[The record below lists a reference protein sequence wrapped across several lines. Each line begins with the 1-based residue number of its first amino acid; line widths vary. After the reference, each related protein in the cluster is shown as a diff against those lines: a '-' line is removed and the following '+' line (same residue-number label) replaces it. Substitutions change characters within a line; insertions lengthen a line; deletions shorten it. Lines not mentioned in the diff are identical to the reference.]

1 MSLIV
6 WLPLNGDSHNQGL
19 KKYTETTNTL
29 SYAINGKVT
38 EKCADKG
45 KLVYNKNPLQ
55 MVGTICFWLYPK
67 SIAEGND
74 GKSSLIFGNNTFN
87 DSSRKWTLY
96 MFPDNKSLHSWG
108 CQKEGSNA
116 PNGSFTYNNVLK
128 ESTWNHVCVAH
139 DLKNEYIYVNGNLI
153 GTVPWDSNSNY
164 NFDKETDIIRD
175 ETLET
180 GTNNFKI
187 NDFRIYDT
195 CLSKAEVSEIAKGL
209 MLHYSFENPYAEKT
223 TNIPHSLMIHDN
235 NSGEA
240 TLGSDST
247 GNYVNKTGMTLWS
260 GIGIADT
267 LVKSGRYY
275 TWSME
280 VMSIKD
286 IEYVIDGNGA
296 CKNSSHGGNDIHF
309 DIIRGYSHKNH
320 KVDGSDT
327 LPKGKLEAYKWTR
340 IYFTVKVKQD
350 CTNPYISHTFVP
362 YIPSGDSSVKVY
374 YRNSQLEEKMYDT
387 PYTSS
392 NREAGLIRDNSG
404 MGNDGTQVYQRIEIP
419 IESITPTSAQ
429 NLTDTISNGTHTI
442 KGFNGTAN
450 QCIYFGKIKYNSLYH
465 YVGSTV
471 CYEFDLKVT
480 DMTTVSGQTP
490 KLYLQGTT
498 NLNDGTST
506 WYENPIPNDNLYKR
520 INNGKNGTYHICLQK
535 KITVAAGV
543 TNVTSYGFGVRFDYI
558 KSGTVIISNVHA
570 YYGSLDTS
578 TLSIAD
584 NSAIGTHS
592 AYFNGKNYINC
603 GLVTPL
609 EIDELTLSCWA
620 YRDDWSTLPTGGAYG
635 SALISSVN
643 SGGFGFKLER
653 CVQESIEKSINFII
667 MYKDAGYIEHAKSYG
682 MAIDYTKLSS
692 GWHLI
697 TGVATRNKATL
708 YVDGEKVRECI
719 HNLNK
724 PIYNY
729 DTSKKRRSDLLV
741 GAEYEIVSDPPTA
754 VDVYIDDVRLYATAL
769 SDKDIKA
776 LYNVKTRIDNKSN
789 LYCNQLVETKSENL
803 ASDLSEITECGYFKC
818 TCSTNYDTDN
828 KILTFTATN
837 DSTEP
842 YAGPYILNKYYGGSL
857 VTNKTYRY
865 SIYVKFSRSGR
876 WKVGEE
882 RIINSSSLPFK
893 NGQEYEAGKWYKIE
907 NEGVATAAQV
917 NFIFYSENQ
926 IIKAG
931 DKIQIRDFQM
941 YRLYDD
947 ENYNPGPN
955 IKGQYKTFELNETF
969 NENVENS
976 GATIVDKYEA
986 EWLEVFYH
994 NNKSGTILFANEQEA
1009 LHTNSQYK
1017 FSILDQLENFR
1028 GIDNKFEF
1036 LLEYPT
1042 DLPNEYN
1049 RWKQTDNPVTVLE
1062 VNSTSV
1068 LDNQLPAKT
1077 PALGYE
1083 GIHIDWGKCQWGGLL
1098 KSSSGNTL
1106 IDGSVNSGNWHHA
1119 IGCYSP
1125 YKPNSG
1131 TGSGSVGIPGPGP
1144 GTDYKPVYNETK
1156 LYVRIDNLP
1165 NKNEIFRQY
1174 KRQTKTKEIIEI

>member
-1 MSLIV
+1 MSLVV
-6 WLPLNGDSHNQGL
+6 WLPLNGDSKNQGI
-19 KKYTETTNTL
+19 KQYTETINTL
-29 SYAINGKVT
+29 EYTSNGKT
-38 EKCADKG
+38 TNKCMNLGRLQYD
-45 KLVYNKNPLQ
+45 KNPLG
-55 MVGTICFWLYPK
+55 MVGSICFWIYPK
-67 SIAEGND
+67 STSEGSNS
-74 GKSSLIFGNNTFN
+74 KPQPIFGNDTWST
-87 DSSRKWTLY
+87 SSRKWTLY
-96 MFPDNKSLHSWG
+96 LYSSQPSVTPHNTSLHSWG
-108 CQKEGSNA
+108 CQKDGSKD
-116 PNGSFTYNNVLK
+116 PNGDFVINGVLK
-128 ESTWNHVCVAH
+128 ESAWNHVCVAH
-139 DLKNEYIYVNGNLI
+139 DLDYEYVYINGALKRKI
-153 GTVPWDSNSNY
+153 KWDSNGTFTFDVGTPIIYGDYGNYESNY
-164 NFDKETDIIRD
+164 R
-175 ETLET
+175 L
-180 GTNNFKI
+180 
-187 NDFRIYDT
+187 NDFRIYNH
-195 CLSKAEVSEIAKGL
+195 CLTQSEVSEIAKGL
-209 MLHYSFENPYAEKT
+209 MLHYSFENPYAMET
-223 TNIPHSLMIHDN
+223 TDL
-235 NSGEA
+235 
-240 TLGSDST
+240 ST
-247 GNYVNKTGMTLWS
+247 GLTLTNSSITMNTDSIGKYITKPTGLQWYDGLKLS
-260 GIGIADT
+260 NIS
-267 LVKSGRYY
+267 VKPGRYY
-275 TWSME
+275 TWS
-280 VMSIKD
+280 ID
-286 IEYVIDGNGA
+286 IMTTEDCYYTFDTNA
-296 CKNSSHGGNDIHF
+296 TCSSAAHTGNDMHF
-309 DIIRGYSHKNH
+309 IGGKSIRSSEDIITIRD
-320 KVDGSDT
+320 DGTIST
-327 LPKGKLEAYKWTR
+327 KGKLEAYKWKRAWT
-340 IYFTVKVKQD
+340 TVKIHSE
-350 CTNPYISHTFVP
+350 CSNPFIWHSICPIAT
-362 YIPSGDSSVKVY
+362 DKSVKMY
-374 YRNSQLEEKMYDT
+374 YKNSMIEESPYPSPYASEGKRNPSK
-387 PYTSS
+387 
-392 NREAGLIRDNSG
+392 IRDNSG

-429 NLTDTISNGTHTI
+429 NLTDTINNGTHTI
-442 KGFNGTAN
+442 KGFNGTTN

-490 KLYLQGTT
+490 RLYLQGTT

-535 KITVAAGV
+535 KITVAAEV
-543 TNVTSYGFGVRFDYI
+543 TNVKSYGFGVRFDYI
-558 KSGTVIISNVHA
+558 KSGTVTISNLHA
-570 YYGSLDTS
+570 YYDDLDTS
-578 TLSIAD
+578 TLSITD

-620 YRDDWSTLPTGGAYG
+620 YRDDWSTLPTGGVYG

-697 TGVATRNKATL
+697 TGVATRNRATL
-708 YVDGEKVRECI
+708 YIDGEKVRECI

-729 DTSKKRRSDLLV
+729 DTSKNRRSDLLV

-754 VDVYIDDVRLYATAL
+754 VGVYIDDVRLYATAL

-776 LYNVKTRIDNKSN
+776 LYNVKAKIDNKSN
-789 LYCNQLVETKSENL
+789 LYCNQLVETKSENI
-803 ASDLSEITECGYFKC
+803 ASDLSEITECGQFKC

-882 RIINSSSLPFK
+882 RIINSSSSPFK

-917 NFIFYSENQ
+917 NFIFYSQNQ
-926 IIKAG
+926 IMKAG

-941 YRLYDD
+941 YRLYD

-969 NENVENS
+969 NEDVENS
-976 GATIVDKYEA
+976 GATIVDKYGA

-1028 GIDNKFEF
+1028 GTDNKFEF
-1036 LLEYPT
+1036 LLEYP
-1042 DLPNEYN
+1042 DDFPNEYN
-1049 RWKQTDNPVTVLE
+1049 RWKQTDNPVTVSE
-1062 VNSTSV
+1062 VIGGDPYKAV
-1068 LDNQLPAKT
+1068 
-1077 PALGYE
+1077 GYE
-1083 GIHIDWGKCQWGGLL
+1083 AVHIDWDSNRIDSSVCNTFSGLL
-1098 KSSSGNTL
+1098 RSSRSSTYTL
-1106 IDGSVNSGNWHHA
+1106 IDGSIGHGNWHTA
-1119 IGCYSP
+1119 IGAMSSWNGGVPSP
-1125 YKPNSG
+1125 MIQSALG
-1131 TGSGSVGIPGPGP
+1131 RI
-1144 GTDYKPVYNETK
+1144 K
-1156 LYVRIDNLP
+1156 LYVRIDNLE
-1165 NKNEIFRQY
+1165 NKNKIFRQY